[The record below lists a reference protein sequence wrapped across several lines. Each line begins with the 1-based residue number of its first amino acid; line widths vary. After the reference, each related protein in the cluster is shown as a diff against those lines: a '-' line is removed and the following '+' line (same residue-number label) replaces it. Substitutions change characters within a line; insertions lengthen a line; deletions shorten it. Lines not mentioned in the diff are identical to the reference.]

1 MNIHS
6 VHIRLNFIYQTHIC
20 RQFKKSHTNHHS
32 TFPGVRTMMWRS
44 VLIDGGNRRKPPRK
58 SLTNFITLCRIEYIS
73 PWTGFELTTLVVI
86 STDSTCS
93 CKSNNHMTTTT
104 PLHFYYSLM
113 IKQVKTWEKYLIE
126 ISSKTNAVITQNN
139 VEFISRFEDIILQ
152 FLFK

>member
-6 VHIRLNFIYQTHIC
+6 VHIRLNFIYQTPIC

-32 TFPGVRTMMWRS
+32 TFPGVRAMMFYTTCNNISAILWRS
-44 VLIDGGNRRKPPRK
+44 VLIGGGNRRKPPRK

-113 IKQVKTWEKYLIE
+113 IKQVKTWK
-126 ISSKTNAVITQNN
+126 K
-139 VEFISRFEDIILQ
+139 
-152 FLFK
+152 